1 MNDPV
6 EGAAVARINKG
17 IPRIV
22 EDIAQVHRITAAK
35 DHGGVAGGVRG
46 TKVHQINSLT
56 IEVEL
61 HGVVIGNIWPGA
73 LGVGFLV
80 VGNVHQIDNMV
91 LLHHLSRI
99 LLGDQPGAIG
109 T

>member
-46 TKVHQINSLT
+46 TKVHQVDTLT
-56 IEVEL
+56 I
-61 HGVVIGNIWPGA
+61 
-73 LGVGFLV
+73 
-80 VGNVHQIDNMV
+80 
-91 LLHHLSRI
+91 
-99 LLGDQPGAIG
+99 
-109 T
+109 